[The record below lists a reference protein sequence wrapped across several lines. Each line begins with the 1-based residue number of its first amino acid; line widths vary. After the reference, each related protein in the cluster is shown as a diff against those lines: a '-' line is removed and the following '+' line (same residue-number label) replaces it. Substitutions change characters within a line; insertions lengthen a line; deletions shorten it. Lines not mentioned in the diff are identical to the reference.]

1 MPTVPLIIPTYA
13 TETNGRLGYVG
24 YSLDSLGRQD
34 LKPSTR
40 VVPIV
45 VDDDSPVDLKSL
57 ITEYKRRYPLIRY
70 SKRTKRT
77 EELYTSSNAINHGI
91 DLLLTSPLEILT
103 RQERDDLVAICY
115 LHSDDLYTSDS
126 VQSRLQV
133 LGDSFV
139 FADRA
144 DFNGATGIIKNI
156 VRCEEISDLENMCT
170 TRIFDFPHH
179 TMMWRLTFLAKLREY
194 SQRRY
199 GHFGVYD
206 PNLTQYEDTSVI
218 LASIELAKQLGLSM
232 QQLRKVAVF
241 YREHGQSIT
250 GLGTN
255 VEKEEFRDAVIRKHN
270 LSEKTDKPPII
281 TKLRDVPKP
290 LAMELEYLL
299 GSQ

>member
-1 MPTVPLIIPTYA
+1 MPTVPVIIPAYA
-13 TETNGRLGYVG
+13 TETNGRLSYLVQA
-24 YSLDSLGRQD
+24 LDSVGRQY
-34 LKPSTR
+34 LKPHTKAIP
-40 VVPIV
+40 VVI
-45 VDDDSPVDLKSL
+45 DDDSTVDLKDP
-57 ITEYKRRYPLIRY
+57 ITEYQRKHPIRY
-70 SKRTKRT
+70 LKKTKERG
-77 EELYTSSNAINHGI
+77 ELHTSSNAINHGI

-156 VRCEEISDLENMCT
+156 VRCEEIYDLENMCT